1 MIVAEFALLNT
12 LVFAPFL
19 LVGAQVADESLGD
32 PGAWATILIAMG
44 IGEIAGGIVAKTW
57 QPSRP
62 LVAGTTALIAWIVPL
77 LLLADLAP
85 VGLIARGAAL
95 AGGAHSLFGT
105 LWETTLQSH
114 IPHDSR
120 SRVASYDQLGSLA
133 CLPVGYIIAG
143 VVQAELG
150 TSPTLMVGRRTRF
163 GRDSCSRGSAERPPL
178 EACPRID
185 RTIPL
190 ETHYRNFPV
199 MSLIRR
205 QDSGQRRTSWLT
217 TASGRCS
224 SRGRPSASAAC

>member
-1 MIVAEFALLNT
+1 
-12 LVFAPFL
+12 
-19 LVGAQVADESLGD
+19 
-32 PGAWATILIAMG
+32 MG

-85 VGLIARGAAL
+85 VGLIAGGAAL

-133 CLPVGYIIAG
+133 FLQVGYVITG
-143 VVQAELG
+143 VAQAELG
-150 TSPTLMVGRRTRF
+150 TSPTLMVGVGLILVATLVVAGVPSVRRLKP
-163 GRDSCSRGSAERPPL
+163 AP
-178 EACPRID
+178 A
-185 RTIPL
+185 
-190 ETHYRNFPV
+190 
-199 MSLIRR
+199 
-205 QDSGQRRTSWLT
+205 
-217 TASGRCS
+217 
-224 SRGRPSASAAC
+224 